1 MKDIALQTA
10 RSSPQPLN
18 VLREYL
24 QNDILG
30 SLQETGAGERLY
42 FVGGTALRFLYRIPR
57 FSEDLDFS
65 AASGWRPAAFAAKMG
80 KIKEDLE
87 LAGYEMS
94 LSVNDDR
101 IVQRAELRF
110 PGLLFELRLAPRP
123 EQKLVIAVEVDARPP
138 RGWSGERTI
147 VNLYRPILLQH
158 YDLRSMFTAKIAAV
172 LTRPYAKGRDYY
184 DLFWYLSR
192 WKDLEPVPLLLKS
205 ALAQKGKS
213 LPGKRLE
220 AWRDLLGANIRE
232 ADWRTLV
239 RDVSPFLERSDDIRI
254 FTRENT
260 LRLLEA
266 RPSA

>member
-1 MKDIALQTA
+1 MRDIALQMA
-10 RSSPQPLN
+10 RNAPQPLH

-42 FVGGTALRFLYRIPR
+42 FVGGTALRFLFRIPR

-65 AASGWRPAAFAAKMG
+65 AAPGWRPAAFAAQMG
-80 KIKEDLE
+80 RVKEDLE
-87 LAGYEMS
+87 LTGYDIS

-101 IVQRAELRF
+101 TVQRAELRF

-123 EQKLVIAVEVDARPP
+123 EQKLVIAIEVDARPP
-138 RGWSGERTI
+138 HGWSGERTI

-158 YDLRSMFTAKIAAV
+158 YDLRSLFTAKIVAV

-192 WKDLEPVPLLLKS
+192 WKELEPVPSLLRN
-205 ALAQKGKS
+205 ALAKKRKS
-213 LPGKRLE
+213 LPPERPGD
-220 AWRDLLGANIRE
+220 WREVLAAVIRK

-239 RDVSPFLERSDDIRI
+239 RDVSPFLERPDDIRI

-260 LRLLEA
+260 LRLLET